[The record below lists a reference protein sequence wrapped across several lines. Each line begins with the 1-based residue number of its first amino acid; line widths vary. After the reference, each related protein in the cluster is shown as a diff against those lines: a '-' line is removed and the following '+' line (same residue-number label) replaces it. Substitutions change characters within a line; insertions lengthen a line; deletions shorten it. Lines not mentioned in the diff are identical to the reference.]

1 MNNAERNTE
10 GEGERLYFV
19 HSGLL
24 YSMSLGNF
32 RMVIRLKIIHLY
44 SLLSS
49 FLKSQGVK
57 LAITFASLNHGKV
70 HRVCWGLLPLHI
82 HSGAVKCPKD
92 TLSGNEIKW
101 QSKM

>member
-1 MNNAERNTE
+1 MLNGQIELCFRIACMNNVERNTE
-10 GEGERLYFV
+10 GGGNVSVSV
-19 HSGLL
+19 HFGFL

-70 HRVCWGLLPLHI
+70 LSVLWTSASTHA
-82 HSGAVKCPKD
+82 HS
-92 TLSGNEIKW
+92 L
-101 QSKM
+101 